1 MTPHVPSAEVSA
13 APVIPSTAVA
23 SGSAGYIDAEFVDV
37 RRRHLR
43 EYLWILYKYRW
54 LAATC
59 FGIVFGLTCVFTLLA
74 GRVYTATTRLQ
85 VTSQS
90 PIQLQLDQ
98 NVLRDDDKDRM
109 VNGTSSFVRPP
120 NSTRKNSSCSLAVWK
135 KAAAAWETFSIL
147 FRMLPLA
154 SRSKPTE
161 TGASSAAKAE
171 SVCSIPSSDNRKLSI
186 VKPVIG
192 VPMGFVT

>member
-1 MTPHVPSAEVSA
+1 MTPHVPSTEVSVVPGMPA
-13 APVIPSTAVA
+13 AGA
-23 SGSAGYIDAEFVDV
+23 SAGYIDAEFVDV

-59 FGIVFGLTCVFTLLA
+59 FGVVFGLTCVFTLLA

-98 NVLRDDDKDRM
+98 NVLRDDDKDRT
-109 VNGTSSFVRPP
+109 VNGTSSF
-120 NSTRKNSSCSLAVWK
+120 LATQV
-135 KAAAAWETFSIL
+135 EVL
-147 FRMLPLA
+147 
-154 SRSKPTE
+154 
-161 TGASSAAKAE
+161 
-171 SVCSIPSSDNRKLSI
+171 
-186 VKPVIG
+186 
-192 VPMGFVT
+192 